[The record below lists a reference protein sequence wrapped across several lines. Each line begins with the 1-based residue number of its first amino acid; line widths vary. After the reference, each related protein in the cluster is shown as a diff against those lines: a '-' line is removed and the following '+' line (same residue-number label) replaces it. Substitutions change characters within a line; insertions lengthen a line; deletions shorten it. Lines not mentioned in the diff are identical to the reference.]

1 MIEEKE
7 IQTIKQAV
15 EKFFK
20 MTTIVPLSV
29 DVFLNN
35 LESETQEKIDIINIK
50 VKLSEPQ
57 ILIGE
62 KGQTL
67 FEIQRI
73 LKIILNKKLKKNFY
87 LNLDINEYKSKKSE
101 YLISIAKDLADEV
114 AITKKDKILI
124 PMSAYE
130 RRIIHSELSKRQ
142 DIKTQSDGTGTERH
156 IIIKPK

>member
-7 IQTIKQAV
+7 IQTIKQEA

-20 MTTIVPLSV
+20 MATIIPLSI

-62 KGQTL
+62 RGQTL
-67 FEIQRI
+67 FEIQKI

-87 LNLDINEYKSKKSE
+87 LNLDINEYKNKKSE

-142 DIKTQSDGTGTERH
+142 DIETQSDGTGIDRH